1 MEQNLDL
8 PIALRRTRRSLGGQ
22 SVQKPPTTTS
32 TTTSTSTSTRVT
44 PKKVT
49 HKRDAPVSQ
58 TPKSRK
64 RRVRFSDPGPQ
75 TTRDHHA
82 SPSTGLTP
90 LIKRTTLSSS
100 SKTPRRR
107 STPARFCPGSGSGS
121 GRGPGPLNPFNTP
134 TSPFSGE
141 VRFLPLRQVL
151 DGRVKRRIRRNG
163 LSEEMN
169 TISAEKRRRS
179 EEAKAEVERLRAE
192 LAEKDQEIER
202 LQDETVVLDTE
213 RVWDLERQVEMLR
226 RELEG
231 RSGGAG
237 GDRTGG
243 SEEEVFTDFDD
254 DTYLPDGPEEMV
266 SSTPPRRMQM
276 SFQTSFP
283 TPPATS
289 PEPGK
294 MMSSPQTP
302 SRRLL
307 FDTPRSSLSI
317 EVDPWAT
324 EREELEEELDSL
336 RLEVTKLSASLETY
350 TTLTTR
356 LSNHLPH
363 PPTENSSTQE
373 PTEELDLETRLTTV
387 LHNLTSQTTTLS
399 ELTTSLQTL
408 GFPGSDAFSIL
419 DSLRTAFRTARLELE
434 YLSPGESTLPLTGS
448 GAALLTHLLTQL
460 RTLSTQHR
468 AATDA
473 LDEAHAS
480 QVSLRQQLSARASA
494 MDTLAAELTTAQHD
508 RQRADA
514 RVADLEHRLTRLRT
528 AARAYASEI
537 VDLEQLVHQLEDEIE
552 DKSTTITDLD
562 GKLIAALTQ
571 TAALQDEITAL
582 TATHQ
587 LELADREGETKKLGS
602 ELDTAKGAL
611 EEMKSVVEELR
622 REKDELGAV
631 RARERRGA
639 VEMMGRMRGELER
652 VMGIVREG
660 EEVWGGDGG
669 EL

>member
-1 MEQNLDL
+1 MEQNLEQNLDL
-8 PIALRRTRRSLGGQ
+8 PIALRRTRRSLGQ
-22 SVQKPPTTTS
+22 SVQKPQTT
-32 TTTSTSTSTRVT
+32 TSTSTRVT
-44 PKKVT
+44 PKKVA

-64 RRVRFSDPGPQ
+64 RRVRFSDPGPE
-75 TTRDHHA
+75 TTRNHHA

-90 LIKRTTLSSS
+90 LIKRTTLSTS

-107 STPARFCPGSGSGS
+107 STPARFSPGSGSGL
-121 GRGPGPLNPFNTP
+121 GGGIPFNAFDTP

-169 TISAEKRRRS
+169 TISAEKRRRA
-179 EEAKAEVERLRAE
+179 EEARAEMERLRAE
-192 LAEKDQEIER
+192 LAERDEEIER

-213 RVWDLERQVEMLR
+213 RVWDLERQVERLR

-237 GDRTGG
+237 GSDDRDRSGG

-266 SSTPPRRMQM
+266 LSSTPPRRVQM

-336 RLEVTKLSASLETY
+336 RLEVSKLSASLETY
-350 TTLTTR
+350 TALTTR
-356 LSNHLPH
+356 LSNQLP
-363 PPTENSSTQE
+363 PTPTENSPAQE
-373 PTEELDLETRLTTV
+373 PTELPNLETRLTMV

-399 ELTTSLQTL
+399 DLTTSLQTL

-434 YLSPGESTLPLTGS
+434 YLSPGENTLPLTGS

-514 RVADLEHRLTRLRT
+514 HAADLEHRLTRLRT

-552 DKSTTITDLD
+552 DKASTITDLD
-562 GKLIAALTQ
+562 GKLADALTQ

-587 LELADREGETKKLGS
+587 LELAERDGETKKLGS

-611 EEMKSVVEELR
+611 EEMKGGVVVFV
-622 REKDELGAV
+622 D
-631 RARERRGA
+631 ERRI
-639 VEMMGRMRGELER
+639 L
-652 VMGIVREG
+652 
-660 EEVWGGDGG
+660 GGFLGCWFSCHFRW
-669 EL
+669 